1 MKRQLAFSLT
11 LLFLPFS
18 SLSRAELTVAHFFG
32 DHMVIQRDKPIRI
45 WGNAQ
50 PGENVQVRFSTRDLT
65 LKADEEGHWLME
77 LEALPA
83 SAQGKAMT
91 IRSGETTITYD
102 NIVVGDVWVCGGQS
116 NMEDVI
122 SYVYHGDM
130 EVASANHP
138 MIRLLTVPQ
147 QAGPTAFRDMDR
159 LNEFNS
165 WERRYEQK
173 GSWAQCTPKA
183 VERFS
188 AIGYIFGKRL
198 HLVSGVPIGLVDN
211 SWGGTTAEAWTS
223 RGMLATI
230 AESKGLTDEWDRKIE
245 AYDAEASL
253 KARIERWE
261 KDTERRIAR
270 GEKPNPRPTEPGQD
284 PASDRNNPGA
294 SFNGMLASFSNAS
307 IKGAI
312 FNQGYNNALGNARPR
327 LYAKV
332 MQAMIRDW
340 RKAFRDEQMPFGII
354 GLTPGGQP
362 QTRDNFELRMIDP
375 APFIREGQSG
385 AAEELEHVCF
395 MPAYDQQVPWYHPH
409 KKVLHGE
416 RVARWALATQYGQS
430 QLRWKPTTLDKA
442 EIKGDHMVLSFNGMV
457 RVHDGRP
464 FEGFAIA
471 GEGRHFVPANA
482 EFLIT
487 GKDDRGRE
495 QKDERRLKVWSPLVP
510 NPVAVRY
517 AWARNPL
524 GNAVNSGHHERI
536 IPIPSFRTDKW
547 DWPEAPFES
556 DSDEARNE
564 HREAINNMR
573 QQARQWAEARPLQEA
588 RLLLG
593 LADDDFEEKKPEDKQ
608 PR

>member
-1 MKRQLAFSLT
+1 MTRQLAFSLA
-11 LLFLPFS
+11 LLFLPLS
-18 SLSRAELTVAHFFG
+18 CLSRAELTVAHFFG
-32 DHMVIQRDKPIRI
+32 DHMVIQRGKPIRV
-45 WGNAQ
+45 WGSAQ

-65 LKADEEGHWLME
+65 VKADDQGHWLME

-83 SAQGKAMT
+83 STQGRAMT
-91 IRSGETTITYD
+91 IRSGESTITYD
-102 NIVVGDVWVCGGQS
+102 NILVGDVWVCGGQS

-147 QAGPTAFRDMDR
+147 EANPSAFRDMDR

-165 WERRYEQK
+165 WERRHEQK
-173 GSWAQCTPKA
+173 GSWSQCTPKA

-198 HLVSGVPIGLVDN
+198 HLVSGVAIGLIDN

-223 RGMLATI
+223 RSMLATI
-230 AESKGLTDEWDRKIE
+230 PEAKGLTDEWDGKIA

-261 KDTERRIAR
+261 KDSERRVTR
-270 GEKPNPRPTEPGQD
+270 GEKPNPKPTEPDQD
-284 PASDRNNPGA
+284 PATDRNNPGA
-294 SFNGMLASFSNAS
+294 AFTGMLSSFSNAS

-332 MQAMIRDW
+332 MQSMIRDW
-340 RKAFRDEQMPFGII
+340 RRAFRDQDMPFGII

-362 QTRDNFELRMIDP
+362 QTRENFEIRMVDA

-385 AAEELEHVCF
+385 AARELEHVCF

-416 RVARWALATQYGQS
+416 RMARWALATHYGQS
-430 QLRWKPTTLDKA
+430 QLRWKPTTLEQSEA
-442 EIKGDHMVLSFNGMV
+442 GAGHMILSFNGMV

-471 GEGRHFVPANA
+471 GEDRHFVPAHA
-482 EFLIT
+482 EFVVK

-510 NPVAVRY
+510 KPVAVRY

-536 IPIPSFRTDKW
+536 IPIPSFRTDNW
-547 DWPEAPFES
+547 DWPEAPFED
-556 DSDEARNE
+556 DSDEARNG
-564 HREAINNMR
+564 HREAINKMR

-588 RLLLG
+588 RILLG
-593 LADDDFEEKKPEDKQ
+593 IAGENASDESTDLP